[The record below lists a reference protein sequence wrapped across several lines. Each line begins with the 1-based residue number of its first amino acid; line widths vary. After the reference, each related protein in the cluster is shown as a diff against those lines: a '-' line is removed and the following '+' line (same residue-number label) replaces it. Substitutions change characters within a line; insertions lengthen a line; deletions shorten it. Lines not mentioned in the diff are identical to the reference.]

1 MKLDEAIHDSVS
13 SDNLRNH
20 LEWFSQVR
28 RDTGGPGEDAAADYL
43 VRTLAQSGIQANV
56 HEFQAFLSYPREA
69 SLEVTTPQS
78 HTIECVTHSFA
89 QSTPEEGVSGEI
101 TLGKANS
108 LAGLEGQI
116 VLIDGLC
123 TPATV
128 LEGSKA
134 QVKALVFVNQDR
146 VIHNMIATTIW
157 GTPTMDE
164 IHRLPQ
170 IPVISINKQ
179 SGDKLKDL
187 LAQDSVAVNIK
198 TKVETGW
205 YTSKLPEVIIQG
217 KEEPD
222 KFVLV
227 GAHYCS
233 WEYGVTDN
241 ATGDAVLL
249 EMARILHEQRD
260 QLKRSVRICWWPG
273 HSHGRYSGSTWYA
286 DTFFYD
292 LSKNGIVYHNID
304 SPGVRG
310 ATKYVARHT
319 TAEFEDFCKDTIR
332 TMTGQAQPPTHR
344 PSRAADQAF
353 LANGLPSFSCYP
365 FLPEDHPDYRA
376 WTGGCANA
384 IWWHSSE
391 DTLDKADL
399 DILALDTR
407 ISTTAVANLCTMPIL
422 PVDPSASA
430 AEMLEFARELQ
441 IHAGNEV
448 DSSRFLTAA
457 ERFLGATSRLMELK
471 NNISENQRS
480 AYNDLLMALCRTT
493 VSLTYSKGGRF
504 SHDPAEWSPI
514 MRNTRTSVFP
524 GLNSALALEDLR
536 DREYFGFVKAGI
548 KRQLNRAV
556 EDLEVATTTCET
568 AIRDFHRTAIA
579 R

>member
-1 MKLDEAIHDSVS
+1 MKLNEAIRDSVS

-28 RDTGGPGEDAAADYL
+28 RDTGGPGEDAAVGYL
-43 VRTLAQSGIQANV
+43 VQTLAKYGIEANV

-69 SLEVTTPQS
+69 SLEVTAPES
-78 HTIECVTHSFA
+78 YILECVTHSFA

-101 TLGKANS
+101 TLGKANH
-108 LAGLEGQI
+108 LAALQGQI

-134 QVKALVFVNQDR
+134 QVKALIFVNQDR

-170 IPVISINKQ
+170 IPVISINKE
-179 SGDKLKDL
+179 SGDRLKDL
-187 LAQDSVAVNIK
+187 LTQGSVTVTIK
-198 TKVETGW
+198 TKVDTGW
-205 YTSKLPEVIIQG
+205 YASKLPEVIIKG
-217 KEEPD
+217 KEDPE

-227 GAHYCS
+227 GGHYCS

-292 LSKNGIVYHNID
+292 LAKHGIVYHNID

-319 TAEFEDFCKDTIR
+319 TAEFEAFCKDTIR
-332 TMTGQAQPPTHR
+332 TMTGQTQPPTHR
-344 PSRAADQAF
+344 PSRAADQSF

-365 FLPEDHPDYRA
+365 FLPENHPDYRP

-399 DILALDTR
+399 DILALDTK

-422 PVDPSASA
+422 PIDPSASA

-441 IHAGNEV
+441 AHASNDLDV
-448 DSSRFLTAA
+448 SRFLAA
-457 ERFLGATSRLMELK
+457 TERFHTATSQLMKLK
-471 NNISENQRS
+471 DNLSENQRS
-480 AYNDLLMALCRTT
+480 AYNNVLMRLCRVT
-493 VSLTYSKGGRF
+493 VSLTYSKGGRYG
-504 SHDPAEWSPI
+504 HDPAEWSPI

-524 GLNSALALEDLR
+524 GLNSAFALEELR
-536 DREYFGFVKAGI
+536 DTEVFGFIKAGI
-548 KRQLNRAV
+548 QRQLNRAV
-556 EDLEVATTTCET
+556 EDLEVVTATCET
-568 AIRDFHRTAIA
+568 AIRDLQRTAVA
-579 R
+579 T